1 MHSLCINILPK
12 VYASADL
19 SKTMNKPNCPCRIFI
34 LDKQLVECLA
44 GLHTLEQVYWVDF
57 FFFYHFIFKN
67 SRHGHICEINKIFNN
82 VLKINVD

>member
-12 VYASADL
+12 VYASAEL

-44 GLHTLEQVYWVDF
+44 GLHTLEQVYWVDIF
-57 FFFYHFIFKN
+57 FIISYLRTLDMDTFV
-67 SRHGHICEINKIFNN
+67 R
-82 VLKINVD
+82 